1 MRDASGCMLIDLLE
15 ISVNGLDLFVGQKV
29 SWHDPRPLVDTLLQL
44 FKRCMA
50 NIGAAERNIEAIRIC
65 ILGNELSRTCFAMT
79 DGTAGSSGVLVE
91 HLAVFK
97 FRDKIFALPPRNHS
111 DK

>member
-1 MRDASGCMLIDLLE
+1 
-15 ISVNGLDLFVGQKV
+15 
-29 SWHDPRPLVDTLLQL
+29 
-44 FKRCMA
+44 
-50 NIGAAERNIEAIRIC
+50 
-65 ILGNELSRTCFAMT
+65 
-79 DGTAGSSGVLVE
+79 LVE